1 MKSLWLVVGLLIA
14 FGADA
19 QEQSSPY
26 HFNWKRELIYAS
38 GAGLL
43 CAGGLFTSHQ
53 VRPLTEAQIASLDP
67 YVLPGFDRG
76 ATENWNP
83 KMDLASDIMV
93 YGTITLP
100 ALMMINKRARKD
112 FLVVGFMYAETAML
126 TVGLTELTKGLAQ
139 RTRPYAY
146 NPNVDLSEKT
156 DRGARLSFFSGHTA
170 LSAALCFTTAKIFSD
185 YSDNPTHEA
194 LVWTGAVIV
203 PAVTGYLRYGSGHH
217 FPSDIITGYVVGG
230 AIGYLVPFF
239 HKRKPIVK
247 GLSIAPYSSG
257 NDFGLYLSYRP

>member
-1 MKSLWLVVGLLIA
+1 MKSFWLLLA
-14 FGADA
+14 FLIPFSVSA

-26 HFNWKRELIYAS
+26 NFNWKRELIYAS

-67 YVLPGFDRG
+67 YSLPGFDRS

-170 LSAALCFTTAKIFSD
+170 LSAALCFTTAKIFCD

-194 LVWTGAVIV
+194 LVWTGAAVV
-203 PAVTGYLRYGSGHH
+203 PAVVGYLRYGSGHH

-230 AIGYLVPFF
+230 AIGYLVPFL
-239 HKRKPIVK
+239 HKRKPIAK